1 MIRKLK
7 RQRKREME
15 RENKFKQTAAL
26 VMEHGIALGSELME
40 KLSHFGSSREGLMIE
55 TYAMAMA
62 YGGLRAMAELR
73 GYDCTEMFD
82 ALLPSFQ
89 EEMKLVIGE
98 EVINKHEKEN

>member
-1 MIRKLK
+1 
-7 RQRKREME
+7 
-15 RENKFKQTAAL
+15 
-26 VMEHGIALGSELME
+26 
-40 KLSHFGSSREGLMIE
+40 MIE

-73 GYDCTEMFD
+73 GYDFTEMFD